1 MTKRPEPNRH
11 VMLLLNLGLMKIR
24 LGSASDL
31 FFLLLA
37 EAPFIPVHRTG
48 FSGAIVIKGKPFSRG
63 KEVFN
68 MAMNNINLEEMKSFV
83 EEVKQDLAKSKRTKK
98 VECSWNFDERK
109 PQMGS
114 KLQHPKGETTLQSD
128 LAPFM
133 GGTGSAPDPIQY
145 CLFGLA
151 ACFAGTFMS
160 TATTMGIRIESLK
173 VSAENSLDFSKT
185 IGLTK
190 NPITEKVKIVT
201 EVKSDANKEQ
211 LKDLERLTRERC
223 PGVYCLINPIP
234 LELELVHVR

>member
-1 MTKRPEPNRH
+1 
-11 VMLLLNLGLMKIR
+11 
-24 LGSASDL
+24 
-31 FFLLLA
+31 
-37 EAPFIPVHRTG
+37 
-48 FSGAIVIKGKPFSRG
+48 
-63 KEVFN
+63 

-83 EEVKQDLAKSKRTKK
+83 EEVKQDLAKSKRIKK

-109 PQMGS
+109 PQIES
-114 KLQHPKGETTLQSD
+114 KLQYTKGETAVHSD

-160 TATTMGIRIESLK
+160 TATMMGIKIENLK

-201 EVKSDANKEQ
+201 MVKSDANKEQ
-211 LKDLERLTRERC
+211 LKELEKLSRERC
-223 PGVYCLINPIP
+223 PGVYCLVNPIP
-234 LELELVHVR
+234 LELELVPIR

>member
-1 MTKRPEPNRH
+1 
-11 VMLLLNLGLMKIR
+11 
-24 LGSASDL
+24 
-31 FFLLLA
+31 
-37 EAPFIPVHRTG
+37 
-48 FSGAIVIKGKPFSRG
+48 
-63 KEVFN
+63 

-83 EEVKQDLAKSKRTKK
+83 AEVKQDLAKSKRTKK
-98 VECSWNFDERK
+98 VECSWNFDEKK
-109 PQMGS
+109 PQMES
-114 KLQHPKGETTLQSD
+114 KLPYPKGETTLRSD

-160 TATTMGIRIESLK
+160 TATMMGIKIESLK
-173 VSAENSLDFSKT
+173 ISAENSLDFSKT

-190 NPITEKVKIVT
+190 NPIAEKVTIVT

-211 LKDLERLTRERC
+211 LKNLETLARERC

-234 LELELVHVR
+234 LELELVQIR